1 MKRLLTLFFA
11 AAVVLTALADSLEKM
26 SSATQV
32 FVSQLR
38 EDGGR
43 ARVRRGEPPRL
54 IVDSLPFVDETVIS
68 LAAKAPKAQIADV
81 ETFNGME
88 MISAFVRVNNGNYS
102 AIEALGAVMQTDFGN
117 NLAAMLLPIDKIG
130 EISDLSNVTYI
141 EVAEVL
147 QPLNDLQRSVTQAG
161 DAISNSAAAQA
172 LGLTKQ
178 YTGKDVIL
186 GIIDTGVD
194 FTHIAFKDKSGNSRI
209 KRAYKLS
216 GSNSTS
222 LTTYSSTTQ
231 INNLTYDTNTE
242 DHGTHTST
250 TAGGSSVIV
259 NGSTVTVTD
268 DHANATYG
276 GMAPEADLVIAGLSS
291 LYTTSI
297 GTAIQN
303 ICNYADEVGK
313 PCVISLSLGS
323 QTGPHDGT
331 GTIASIVDQCAGN
344 NHIIVYAASN
354 DGMRTFGFDGA
365 SGGMYA
371 SGTST
376 SSKPMIVNV
385 QRNFSDADGNVEM
398 LMPTITAYARTAGV
412 ATSLKFHVVNVNTG
426 AIVYSSSAYSSSTTI
441 SVTGSSG
448 LAQYFKSSS
457 QYSNQYGDA
466 GQIRITR
473 TQDSSNNKY
482 YWQIYCPIMVS
493 TSYADSDGDGVYN
506 SDYAFCVSVYPTNSG
521 SSTIVDMWEGY
532 ASWFGTDLNLSSS
545 SYNYVHGN
553 DECSV
558 SDNACYSKVISVG
571 AYVTK
576 NSITDYAGTTHD
588 YSSAY
593 PNIGDHASFSSWQ
606 TAGYGPLG
614 TALPHINAPGAR
626 IVAGIN
632 HYHTKSVDS
641 DYSYWGDD
649 YISDLVVNN
658 TNYPY
663 AAMEGTSMATPC
675 VSGIIAQ
682 WLQACVEA
690 GKTPTPDYIKEVM
703 AATWDTDQWTNGAGH
718 GAKTFGT
725 HGKINAIKG
734 IQYILGV
741 SAGPVINA
749 TPTELAFDDTYVG
762 DTPAPTKTFTV
773 TGTSLEGNITA
784 TLSGGNGAFALSSNT
799 ITAAEAADGKAIT
812 VTFTPSAATT
822 YSGTV
827 TLTSANADPVTVTLT
842 GTGIVH
848 TPAITATPTT
858 VAFGDKTA
866 GGSYT
871 QTFTV
876 SGEYLE
882 GNISLAV
889 SGTGFSIDKTSVA
902 KANDGTA
909 SATVTVT
916 FAPSANVTQN
926 YTGTVTLSSTNAT
939 NVTVALTGKGVYT
952 APVIAANPTQVTF
965 TGNSGSTYNKDVT
978 VTGTNLQG
986 SITAA
991 IQDDA
996 NGFYSVTPT
1005 TFNATS
1011 QTVTVTWAP
1020 DAGGTSTANLVL
1032 TTTGVG
1038 ANTVTV
1044 PLSGTAQGP
1053 TIAANPAQVTFTDA
1067 YATRTYTQTVTVTGT
1082 NLSQNISATLSGA
1095 DVYSIDN
1102 TSLGTTGGTITVTY
1116 TPTAEGT
1123 TNATLTLSSAGAS
1136 TVTVPITGTAQPA
1149 TPTLIVSPSSL
1160 TFSAATEESDSKT
1173 FNVTGR
1179 FITNDVT
1186 LTLTDA
1192 NGVFSIE
1199 PATIAAANISEDTP
1213 VTVTVTFNSAEDGEF
1228 SGSVAI
1234 ASTGAEAQTVTLNGE
1249 SSSGGTANDAYLN
1262 IAKYATID
1270 DAGWRTALVN
1280 NLYKYTEYD
1289 SEDVAWLTL
1298 PVYGAFVGARY
1309 ATNSSTVGSGHPQAW
1324 IECSLGTNNTYGGTT
1339 WTSTA
1344 SATNPFNGSSTYF
1357 TSATARAIGYNS
1369 RTNTSIRTVSFYVTN
1384 CNAVK
1389 LSGTGRSGSS
1399 STYPAS
1405 LKVYKCNKN
1414 ADGTVTALAST
1425 TVNQT
1430 SSSTSTFTLTGD
1442 NLEVGEIYK
1451 VEASIYRGYMYE
1463 IAFSTPLNKPSLK
1476 AEPTDVSMRATPG
1489 ETGTATFN
1497 VKGRLLTDNVTVSI
1511 TDANGV
1517 FSTTTT
1523 TISAADAM
1531 AGKDVTVSFSSETE
1545 GTYTGT
1551 VTLTSGSLTATVNLT
1566 GVCRDGG
1573 TATDAYLNIAKY
1585 ATIDEAGATVSGM
1598 ENIYKFTEYTDDDVA
1613 WLTMSNYGAKQADS
1627 NQNWFSI
1634 GSTTSYNNS
1643 WDASEPFLGST
1654 TYFGSNQGYSIYG
1667 TGNQDFYV
1675 TNCTQVKAF
1684 VKDGSS
1690 GKATM
1695 AIYKCTEDANGNLT
1709 ASSTAFDSQQGGASG
1724 TAIITSATLNASDIY
1739 LVRLTGASYYPDF
1752 LEIGFCTPWTKPS
1765 LTASPTGVDMLAE
1778 PGATVTQTITLTG
1791 KHLTEDVSV
1800 TLTDPNGVYSVDK
1813 SSISVADAEAGTTV
1827 TVTLAAPSQMGS
1839 YRARVDFTSGEAT
1852 AHTTIYGVV
1861 GQEGTAYSDYLDIS
1875 KYASIG
1881 TGNWYTDYFANA
1893 YKYTEDTENECAWL
1907 TVPAAL
1913 PYFAWNFVDQDW
1925 CGISSG
1931 ATGGWYGHQWT
1942 GTAPFQG
1949 YEYFQAPDLSDD
1961 DGNYARMLGPD
1972 VSSSETTTNTN
1983 MYYAIFNVKNCT
1995 QVKAYGY
2002 NNSGASSSYYS
2013 FIQIYEL
2020 NEVDGELTMSQTR
2033 TDIQTSTTASS
2044 TFTLTSAELDKE
2056 KIYFVAVGGYRGFI
2070 YEVAFR
2076 TPIETPMTLAEIVE
2090 ESQEYKNYRVVD
2102 DDLTAVAIS
2111 KDGKTLYCKDNNA
2124 YASKST
2130 LPGGAVDYILELTN
2144 LMSGKNSYDQ
2154 SNWVA
2159 LTCDDTFDNSLV
2171 GNRLTGVK
2179 GFLTDV
2185 KNPTIALDAMPTVDG
2200 SNSYNKNTFIVPSF
2214 GNGSQTSASGVNYF
2228 FVTPKPMEVAT
2239 VTWAMWDAASE
2250 TFVAPTKT
2258 AQINEAGLTGSIHVD
2273 FNSYNG
2279 TLPTLQ
2285 NGDVCSF
2292 TGLATKATAANAGT
2306 QAARRAPANNA
2317 GYEVY
2322 ALADFTKIGH
2332 IEDGVVTGLDDIK
2345 AGSHDVLKVV
2355 YSNPAGQTSDRP
2367 FEGVNIIVTIYNDG
2381 SRTVTKQ
2388 LF

>member
-1 MKRLLTLFFA
+1 M
-11 AAVVLTALADSLEKM
+11 
-26 SSATQV
+26 
-32 FVSQLR
+32 
-38 EDGGR
+38 
-43 ARVRRGEPPRL
+43 
-54 IVDSLPFVDETVIS
+54 
-68 LAAKAPKAQIADV
+68 
-81 ETFNGME
+81 
-88 MISAFVRVNNGNYS
+88 
-102 AIEALGAVMQTDFGN
+102 
-117 NLAAMLLPIDKIG
+117 
-130 EISDLSNVTYI
+130 
-141 EVAEVL
+141 
-147 QPLNDLQRSVTQAG
+147 
-161 DAISNSAAAQA
+161 
-172 LGLTKQ
+172 
-178 YTGKDVIL
+178 
-186 GIIDTGVD
+186 
-194 FTHIAFKDKSGNSRI
+194 
-209 KRAYKLS
+209 
-216 GSNSTS
+216 
-222 LTTYSSTTQ
+222 
-231 INNLTYDTNTE
+231 
-242 DHGTHTST
+242 
-250 TAGGSSVIV
+250 
-259 NGSTVTVTD
+259 
-268 DHANATYG
+268 
-276 GMAPEADLVIAGLSS
+276 
-291 LYTTSI
+291 
-297 GTAIQN
+297 
-303 ICNYADEVGK
+303 
-313 PCVISLSLGS
+313 
-323 QTGPHDGT
+323 
-331 GTIASIVDQCAGN
+331 
-344 NHIIVYAASN
+344 
-354 DGMRTFGFDGA
+354 
-365 SGGMYA
+365 
-371 SGTST
+371 
-376 SSKPMIVNV
+376 
-385 QRNFSDADGNVEM
+385 
-398 LMPTITAYARTAGV
+398 
-412 ATSLKFHVVNVNTG
+412 
-426 AIVYSSSAYSSSTTI
+426 
-441 SVTGSSG
+441 
-448 LAQYFKSSS
+448 
-457 QYSNQYGDA
+457 
-466 GQIRITR
+466 
-473 TQDSSNNKY
+473 
-482 YWQIYCPIMVS
+482 
-493 TSYADSDGDGVYN
+493 
-506 SDYAFCVSVYPTNSG
+506 
-521 SSTIVDMWEGY
+521 
-532 ASWFGTDLNLSSS
+532 
-545 SYNYVHGN
+545 
-553 DECSV
+553 
-558 SDNACYSKVISVG
+558 
-571 AYVTK
+571 
-576 NSITDYAGTTHD
+576 
-588 YSSAY
+588 
-593 PNIGDHASFSSWQ
+593 
-606 TAGYGPLG
+606 
-614 TALPHINAPGAR
+614 
-626 IVAGIN
+626 
-632 HYHTKSVDS
+632 
-641 DYSYWGDD
+641 
-649 YISDLVVNN
+649 
-658 TNYPY
+658 
-663 AAMEGTSMATPC
+663 
-675 VSGIIAQ
+675 
-682 WLQACVEA
+682 
-690 GKTPTPDYIKEVM
+690 
-703 AATWDTDQWTNGAGH
+703 
-718 GAKTFGT
+718 
-725 HGKINAIKG
+725 
-734 IQYILGV
+734 
-741 SAGPVINA
+741 
-749 TPTELAFDDTYVG
+749 
-762 DTPAPTKTFTV
+762 
-773 TGTSLEGNITA
+773 
-784 TLSGGNGAFALSSNT
+784 
-799 ITAAEAADGKAIT
+799 
-812 VTFTPSAATT
+812 
-822 YSGTV
+822 
-827 TLTSANADPVTVTLT
+827 
-842 GTGIVH
+842 
-848 TPAITATPTT
+848 
-858 VAFGDKTA
+858 
-866 GGSYT
+866 
-871 QTFTV
+871 
-876 SGEYLE
+876 
-882 GNISLAV
+882 
-889 SGTGFSIDKTSVA
+889 
-902 KANDGTA
+902 
-909 SATVTVT
+909 
-916 FAPSANVTQN
+916 
-926 YTGTVTLSSTNAT
+926 
-939 NVTVALTGKGVYT
+939 TVALTGKGVYT

-1053 TIAANPAQVTFTDA
+1053 AIAANPTQVTFTDA
-1067 YATRTYTQTVTVTGT
+1067 YTTRTYTQTVTVTGT

-1116 TPTAEGT
+1116 APTAEGT

-1149 TPTLIVSPSSL
+1149 TPTLIVSPNSL
-1160 TFSAATEESDSKT
+1160 TFSADTEESDSKT

-1228 SGSVAI
+1228 NGSVAI

-1309 ATNSSTVGSGHPQAW
+1309 ATNSNTVGSGHPQAW

-1442 NLEVGEIYK
+1442 NLEVSEIYK

-1476 AEPTDVSMRATPG
+1476 AEPSEVSIRTAPG

-1497 VKGRLLTDNVTVSI
+1497 VKGKLLTNDVTV
-1511 TDANGV
+1511 TMNDANDV
-1517 FSTTTT
+1517 FSTTTA

-1531 AGKDVTVSFSSETE
+1531 AGKNVTVSFSSETE

-1573 TATDAYLNIAKY
+1573 TASDAYLNIAKY

-1765 LTASPTGVDMLAE
+1765 LTVDKTQLLIHAE
-1778 PGATVTQTITLTG
+1778 PSQVVTASFTVTG
-1791 KHLTEDVSV
+1791 KHLEEAVTA
-1800 TLTDPNGVYSVDK
+1800 TLTDANGVYAIDK
-1813 SSISVADAEAGTTV
+1813 SSISVAEAEAGATV
-1827 TVTLAAPSQMGS
+1827 TVTLTAPDDIAALYG
-1839 YRARVDFTSGEAT
+1839 RVTLTSGEAT
-1852 AHTTIYGVV
+1852 ASV
-1861 GQEGTAYSDYLDIS
+1861 GLFAAVGERGTAFSDYLDIS
-1875 KYASIG
+1875 KYSTIG
-1881 TGNWYTDYFANA
+1881 WDGWYKDLLTSGDLYAEP
-1893 YKYTEDTENECAWL
+1893 YKYTEYEDDGYAWL
-1907 TVPAAL
+1907 TVPATIA
-1913 PYFAWNFVDQDW
+1913 YFGAAYNYQEW
-1925 CGISSG
+1925 CSWYNSSSWWSG
-1931 ATGGWYGHQWT
+1931 PTWSATDV
-1942 GTAPFQG
+1942 FQG
-1949 YEYFQAPDLSDD
+1949 NEYFYG
-1961 DGNYARMLGPD
+1961 DGNGFFVYPD
-1972 VSSSETTTNTN
+1972 VDSSDEFSTNTN
-1983 MYYAIFNVKNCT
+1983 MFYVMYDVTNCS

-2002 NNSGASSSYYS
+2002 NGSVTSTYAPYLRIFKMIKNEDGTLTRDDSY
-2013 FIQIYEL
+2013 
-2020 NEVDGELTMSQTR
+2020 
-2033 TDIQTSTTASS
+2033 TDNQTSTTTNSAI
-2044 TFTLTSAELDKE
+2044 TLTSIDLDPSE
-2056 KIYFVAVGGYRGFI
+2056 IYRVFLIGYRSRF
-2070 YEVAFR
+2070 YEVAFK
-2076 TPIETPMTLAEIVE
+2076 TPIENAKTLAAIVE
-2090 ESQEYKNYRVVD
+2090 DNENHKRYRVVD

-2124 YASKST
+2124 FANKST
-2130 LPGGAVDYILELTN
+2130 KPTGDIVDYIFELTS
-2144 LMSGKNSYDQ
+2144 LMSGKSSYDQ

-2159 LTCDDTFDNSLV
+2159 LTSDEAFESTLP
-2171 GNRLTGVK
+2171 GNLLTGVK
-2179 GFLTDV
+2179 GTITNTQ
-2185 KNPTIALDAMPTVDG
+2185 NPTIALDAMPTVDG

-2228 FVTPKPMEVAT
+2228 FVTPKPLEVAT

-2306 QAARRAPANNA
+2306 QAARRAPADNA

-2332 IEDGVVTGLDDIK
+2332 IEDGVVTGLNDIK
-2345 AGSHDVLKVV
+2345 AGSHDVVKVI